1 MADHIHE
8 FKNLALRDIRLCRDK
23 IQEFLDTTYVTA
35 ENAVDDLFRNIND
48 TDVLKNL
55 DEMNTLLK
63 VCREKLVVV
72 ASSIPSNT
80 SAQSFQHNNQVHYQ
94 YSFLIIT

>member
-63 VCREKLVVV
+63 VWRKTGCCGKFNSKQHI
-72 ASSIPSNT
+72 SSKF
-80 SAQSFQHNNQVHYQ
+80 SA
-94 YSFLIIT
+94 